1 MQPSYENAVYMLV
14 TVDDKNEELCK
25 ALAREHTAKNDL
37 LATINN
43 VRGYI
48 AQLGDAV
55 GALKGSPDDVLTV
68 AETTAHIRDQLGSI
82 AASSDIKEYIN
93 MAAEAALLCR
103 SARENADALR
113 KEQQET
119 DVHIQRIKGHP
130 KYKKWVQNADK
141 LRYELLPDSMPLTLE
156 EYSDEAIDLL
166 IDYGTKVLWGPYKRY
181 MCYHLYSLY
190 KMTLRDSDERAKT
203 IREFDDTC
211 QRLSQLIPQW
221 IDALNCECQDS
232 QGNLETLEKVYDSFD
247 ADSDARMWQEVERV
261 ESEILEMFD
270 KEAWNS
276 YCFQTNMDT
285 NTWSSITEKADIRTE
300 EKESFSIATYTNAAK
315 HELSTNPYVANFVER
330 LHQHFIYNLFPVE
343 DKLYLSFPLVMH
355 LDTLQFRMCVDTT
368 KHEEDDTAERNGTIQ
383 GLVASLIA
391 NLPVGKAKFIFGD
404 PGNTGVFS
412 NFMNVGKNESEGSRL
427 STYIV
432 STDGI
437 AKELERLSNQ
447 IAYTVNNILKGTRT
461 TLFQHNRER
470 SFNSAPYE
478 FLFLMDYPQNL
489 TAQSLQALKNIVENG
504 PKCGIFTFIFKTSDT
519 AMQLLRSE
527 EQVLAQN
534 IAQFEFDFFRGTMLD
549 KYGSTITTSSVQEL
563 DTKEFDAFV
572 DVYNAAIKD
581 SQQLTVRL
589 DELDG
594 SINANG
600 EFKIPIGK
608 NLGGET
614 EYMSFFGS
622 CQNYLMTG
630 APRIGKTNALHVMV
644 YNTLKYVPDAELYL
658 VDFKQGVEFAPYA
671 RLNHP
676 VIKALAVE
684 SVPEF
689 GHAVLKHVED
699 KIKAISELFISHSVS
714 NWKEYYQKTGKIL
727 PVTIVLLDEFQHLFD
742 TEVGKDCS
750 RILELIVREGGAFN
764 VHVILATQSINSISG
779 LTPSAK
785 ENIFGRMVFYHSEP
799 EYKSMLWDDTHL
811 AVALKNDIKGQM
823 VFATGDKSTQRLLQW
838 AVAKPVPDVIDELG
852 RPLDQGRYPTKL
864 LLSTVRENPFSVF
877 NTIISGK
884 YQVVDADTC
893 EITIGNE
900 VDLFAGTLRRQL
912 ESGKPE
918 ISQDY
923 MEHSYLKLVKKPN
936 ENMLLVGSD
945 EDLIEGSFQLAI
957 YCALAKQVALG
968 RRHSIVLLASELSKR
983 LTDIARA
990 FPEYI
995 DYYGQED
1002 SLADITLEGKEFMF
1016 VFGLHHFRSL
1026 SYQPDQ
1032 QYTTARTD
1040 SPRMRAPGTMM
1051 MHAMP
1056 SVSVRT
1062 DGQLMQMAVESGDI
1076 HVIAWHN
1083 NMQQLCEMYGGPAKI
1098 QDFLSRFIHKVGF
1111 AIPDKKEARQL
1122 MNSDR
1127 CAQLS
1132 GQAAVYQ
1139 KMNKERIIRPYKALD
1154 SSYCKE
1160 LSQAI
1165 LNMEGVAQK

>member
-1 MQPSYENAVYMLV
+1 MQPSYENAVYLLA
-14 TVDDKNEELCK
+14 TIEEKNEELCS
-25 ALAREHTAKNDL
+25 ALAREHADKEAL
-37 LATINN
+37 LNTINQEKD
-43 VRGYI
+43 YI
-48 AQLGDAV
+48 SQVCDAI
-55 GALKGSPDDVLTV
+55 GTLKDDAFEILSV
-68 AETTAHIRDQLGSI
+68 AETKQYIKDHSVTISKSQSVEEYLRLSEKTALICQSARV
-82 AASSDIKEYIN
+82 N
-93 MAAEAALLCR
+93 AEA
-103 SARENADALR
+103 LR
-113 KEQQET
+113 YEQQQA
-119 DVHIQRIKGHP
+119 DIQIQRIKRHP
-130 KYKKWVQNADK
+130 KYKNWVQNADK
-141 LRYELLPDSMPLTLE
+141 LHYTLLPNSMPLTLE
-156 EYSDEAIDLL
+156 EYSDEAIELL

-181 MCYHLYSLY
+181 MCFHLYSLY
-190 KMTLRDSDERAKT
+190 KMLLRDSDARNKT
-203 IREFDDTC
+203 IQNFEDTCELISQLSLQWISALSCERQKHQEKLAQLEQQYAEFDD
-211 QRLSQLIPQW
+211 S
-221 IDALNCECQDS
+221 A
-232 QGNLETLEKVYDSFD
+232 
-247 ADSDARMWQEVERV
+247 DARMWQAVDQAEAG
-261 ESEILEMFD
+261 ILELFD
-270 KEAWNS
+270 EKEWNDYS
-276 YCFQTNMDT
+276 FQAHMHTKD
-285 NTWSSITEKADIRTE
+285 WPGITHKDDIRTDE
-300 EKESFSIATYTNAAK
+300 VESFSIATYTNRIKPA
-315 HELSTNPYVANFVER
+315 LSTNPYIAGFAER
-330 LHQHFIYNLFPVE
+330 LHKHFLYNLLPVE
-343 DKLYLSFPLVMH
+343 DTLFLSFPLVMH
-355 LDTLQFRMCVDTT
+355 LDTLQFRMSVDTT
-368 KHEEDDTAERNGTIQ
+368 QCEEHNITEMNGTIQ

-404 PGNTGVFS
+404 PANTGVFS
-412 NFMNVGKNESEGSRL
+412 NFMHIGKNDAEGSRL

-432 STDGI
+432 STKDI
-437 AKELERLSNQ
+437 TNELERLSNQ

-504 PKCGIFTFIFKTSDT
+504 PKCGIFTFIFKTGDT
-519 AMQLLRSE
+519 AMELLRSE
-527 EQVLAQN
+527 EQMLARN
-534 IAQFEFDFFRGTMLD
+534 IAQFEFDFFYGTMTD
-549 KYGSTITTSSVQEL
+549 KYGSTITTSSIQEL
-563 DTKEFDAFV
+563 DTRQFDAFV
-572 DVYNAAIKD
+572 DIYNAAIKD
-581 SQQLTVRL
+581 SQQLTVKL

-594 SINANG
+594 SVSERG

-689 GHAVLKHVED
+689 GYAVLKHTED

-714 NWKEYYQKTGKIL
+714 NWKEYYHKTGKIL

-742 TEVGKDCS
+742 TEVGKDCT

-811 AVALKNDIKGQM
+811 ALTLKNDIKGQM
-823 VFATGDKSTQRLLQW
+823 VFATGDKSTQRMLQW
-838 AVAKPVPDVIDELG
+838 AIAKPVPDVIAELG
-852 RPLDQGRYPTKL
+852 RPLDEGRYPTKL

-877 NTIISGK
+877 NTIIDGK
-884 YQVVDADTC
+884 YQIVDADSC
-893 EITIGNE
+893 EITLGNK
-900 VDLFAGTLRRQL
+900 VDLFSGSLRRQL

-918 ISQDY
+918 IDMDC

-945 EDLIEGSFQLAI
+945 ENLIEGSFQLAL
-957 YCALAKQVALG
+957 YCALARQIALG
-968 RRHSIVLLASELSKR
+968 RKHSILLLTSEFSDR
-983 LTDIARA
+983 LTDIAKA
-990 FPEYI
+990 FPKYI
-995 DYYGQED
+995 DCYGQED
-1002 SLADITLEGKEFMF
+1002 SLADIDLGGKEFMF

-1032 QYTTARTD
+1032 QYNAARAD
-1040 SPRMRAPGTMM
+1040 GPRMRTPGTMM
-1051 MHAMP
+1051 MHAIP
-1056 SVSVRT
+1056 TVSART

-1083 NMQQLCEMYGGPAKI
+1083 NMQQLCEMYGGLSKI
-1098 QDFLSRFIHKVGF
+1098 QDFLSKFIHKVGY
-1111 AIPDKKEARQL
+1111 AIPDKKEARMF

-1132 GQAAVYQ
+1132 HQAAVYQ
-1139 KMNKERIIRPYKALD
+1139 KMNKEHIIRPYKALD
-1154 SSYCKE
+1154 SSYCAD
-1160 LSQAI
+1160 LNQA
-1165 LNMEGVAQK
+1165 LHNMEGVAQK